1 MRHVLRLRGK
11 ESQMVKWRKLSVG
24 DRLGVGALAT
34 VGGVLAG
41 AWLASGRLIHRR
53 RPDPPVDP
61 AAYGLE
67 TEPVRF
73 PSRDGL
79 LLGGYWI
86 PARRRRGTVILL
98 PGHGGSLDPDL
109 IYAPALVRRGYDVL
123 LFDFRGHGRSQGE
136 HVSWGY
142 HERLDLLGALDF
154 LKSRDV
160 EHVGVMGFSMG
171 AAVAIRTAPEAD
183 AVAAV
188 VSDGCYADLLGAIR
202 GWAAARGV
210 HGKAVEW
217 FGHLVLKM
225 AGWRLGCRLED
236 ASPIHWVGRVSPRP
250 ILFIQGEYDPYVP
263 SRDFL
268 LLWNTAREPKE
279 QWVVPGA
286 GHREADKMYPAAYRQ
301 HVLGFFDRHLAGRR
315 GRHDSGA

>member
-1 MRHVLRLRGK
+1 
-11 ESQMVKWRKLSVG
+11 MVKWRELSLEE
-24 DRLGVGALAT
+24 RLGIGALAAA
-34 VGGVLAG
+34 GGVLVG
-41 AWLASGRLIHRR
+41 AWFASGQLIRR
-53 RPDPPVDP
+53 RSPDPPVDP

-67 TEPVRF
+67 AEPVRF

-98 PGHGGSLDPDL
+98 PGQGGSLDPDL

-123 LFDFRGHGRSQGE
+123 LFDFRGHGRSQGG

-142 HERLDLLGALDF
+142 YERLDLLGALDF
-154 LKSRDV
+154 LKNRDV
-160 EHVGVMGFSMG
+160 ERVGVMGFSMG

-202 GWAAARGV
+202 GWATARSPWARPGDRQ

-217 FGHLVLKM
+217 LGRLVLKM
-225 AGWRLGCRLED
+225 AGWRLGCRLEE
-236 ASPIHWVGRVSPRP
+236 ASPIHWVGQVSPRP
-250 ILFIQGEYDPYVP
+250 ILFIQGECDPYVP
-263 SRDFL
+263 PRDFL
-268 LLWNTAREPKE
+268 TLWNAAREPKE
-279 QWVVPGA
+279 RWVVPGA

-301 HVLGFFDRHLAGRR
+301 HVLGFFDRHLASRHGRE
-315 GRHDSGA
+315 